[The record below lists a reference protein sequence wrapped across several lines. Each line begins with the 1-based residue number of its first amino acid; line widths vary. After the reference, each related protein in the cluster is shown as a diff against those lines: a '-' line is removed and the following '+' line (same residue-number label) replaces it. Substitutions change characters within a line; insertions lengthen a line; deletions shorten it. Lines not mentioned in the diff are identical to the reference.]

1 MLIRIMLYLPFA
13 VMPLS
18 VISTVISVDDGLL
31 RAKTTCRY
39 PIFSSTLNTDWLKE
53 TLVTI
58 KQNTLVNN
66 SKGYRVAI

>member
-1 MLIRIMLYLPFA
+1 MLYLPIA

-18 VISTVISVDDGLL
+18 VISTVISVDDGLP
-31 RAKTTCRY
+31 RANTTCRC
-39 PIFSSTLNTDWLKE
+39 PIFSSTLYTDWLKE